1 MKDAIIY
8 AGYSRLADG
17 TMKFR
22 TATNEA
28 RVNQLVGFGEEVH
41 MILINGVY
49 SKSAAAKEL
58 LRLDHA
64 NGAKA
69 LEAFYLAQV
78 RDENPFARPKKTRT
92 VKVKKSELA
101 EPARDRKGRVKDIE
115 QFYTW
120 FNTKMKPSEA
130 ERVRAEFNE
139 RVREAYEAN

>member
-8 AGYSRLADG
+8 AGYSRQADG

-41 MILINGVY
+41 MILIDPVY

-69 LEAFYLAQV
+69 LEQFYSAQV
-78 RDENPFARPKKTRT
+78 RDENPFKKTARV
-92 VKVKKSELA
+92 VKLRVPNKAMVQLVGDKVETEELSTA
-101 EPARDRKGRVKDIE
+101 EARRI
-115 QFYTW
+115 
-120 FNTKMKPSEA
+120 
-130 ERVRAEFNE
+130 RAEWNRKHAHLSYDGE
-139 RVREAYEAN
+139 